1 MANASSDK
9 LFSNGVAEDLEM
21 ANLEGSSKAKFGPY
35 SFVWADGEDYYAGVD
50 FEGDSTAAA
59 YESSS
64 SRSKVGGN
72 KYKKG
77 MAAASLTAEDE
88 QR

>member
-50 FEGDSTAAA
+50 FEGDSTAA

-64 SRSKVGGN
+64 SRSKVGGK